1 MVALLRSMV
10 GNWSRNRRFL
20 SLRLSI
26 FGMMVLEPIGFRSFV
41 LCWCWKDDRITV
53 EAGRK
58 VALRVALIIAAV
70 LPFLVAQL

>member
-10 GNWSRNRRFL
+10 GNWSRNQRFL

-26 FGMMVLEPIGFRSFV
+26 FGTMRSESIGSRSFV
-41 LCWCWKDDRITV
+41 LCWCWMDDHITV

-58 VALRVALIIAAV
+58 VALLVALIIAAV
-70 LPFLVAQL
+70 LPFLSAQL